1 MTIRQ
6 QLEKHRADASCAS
19 CHSKMDP
26 PGFALES
33 FDVMGGY
40 RERYRAVSDKVP
52 PVRGFGMNGQAFAF
66 HYALPVDSAGA
77 LPDGRP
83 FQDVRELKRLL
94 VREERQIARNLARQ
108 LTIFATGAPVRF
120 SDREEIERILDAAKA
135 SRYGVR
141 SIVHAIVQS
150 DLFRNK

>member
-1 MTIRQ
+1 
-6 QLEKHRADASCAS
+6 
-19 CHSKMDP
+19 
-26 PGFALES
+26 
-33 FDVMGGY
+33 MGGY

-52 PVRGFGMNGQAFAF
+52 PVRGLGINGQAFAF

-94 VREERQIARNLARQ
+94 VGEERQIARNLARQ

-120 SDREEIERILDAAKA
+120 SDREEIEKNPRRRGEA
-135 SRYGVR
+135 RPVR
-141 SIVHAIVQS
+141 RAQPRPRDRPERPFPVQIRK
-150 DLFRNK
+150 DRQ